1 MCPFGAQSWIRFFSL
16 QEPAVR
22 FWMSECRH
30 RVPLQQLCWVELLTR
45 RARASRL
52 MWAKTQCL
60 RNMLSVAMSHFMD
73 THGLYC
79 AIHVSRWQVAVHM
92 EEIIAIGS
100 SRLLGNAR
108 TQRLRT
114 FLSVAVSPF
123 MDTTKSAASRRQLQA
138 QPGPSSDQHCPT
150 DALTSGSSSM
160 DSFAGRAAYSEMP
173 GHSAFV
179 PSCLRP
185 YHILWTRVY
194 AVSLRSRLL
203 WAKSQYLRR
212 FLFVAD
218 TYRLLWT
225 RQKVPL
231 VVGNCRHNRVLHLTN
246 IARLT
251 P

>member
-160 DSFAGRAAYSEMP
+160 DSFADIRHDEGEQQKNDWWDSDAAM
-173 GHSAFV
+173 
-179 PSCLRP
+179 R
-185 YHILWTRVY
+185 
-194 AVSLRSRLL
+194 
-203 WAKSQYLRR
+203 
-212 FLFVAD
+212 VAD
-218 TYRLLWT
+218 NALTLSISSPENPGISRAKPTCLCT
-225 RQKVPL
+225 IGMK
-231 VVGNCRHNRVLHLTN
+231 RHEKRSFLGPAETTEANEPAVRF
-246 IARLT
+246 
-251 P
+251 